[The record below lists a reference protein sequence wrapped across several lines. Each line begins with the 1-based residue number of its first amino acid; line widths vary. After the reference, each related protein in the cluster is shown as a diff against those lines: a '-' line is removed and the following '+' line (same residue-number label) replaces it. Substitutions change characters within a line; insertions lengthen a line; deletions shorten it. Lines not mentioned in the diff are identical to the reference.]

1 MEDGFPSNN
10 RMKNTKRAVIKYLW
24 ITLCCALTLCGCAD
38 KGNYIPVESE
48 DISTVVFENSDEA
61 KKIMIFDKFGESQ
74 TSEEIAD
81 KIPQESPALPA
92 PGIKSMENLLLT
104 ALVPV
109 GSTMYVWGGGWN
121 EEDTGAGIEAM
132 SFGVSA
138 RWEAFAAE
146 QTSVYD
152 YKKTEYQIHDGLDCS
167 GYIGW
172 LIYNV
177 FETEEATVETMAT
190 DTGTNSKTNDGTNI
204 VKPTGYVYPST
215 QMAEKFAANGWGEY
229 LTDDITEWKPGDIC
243 SMPGHVWMSLG
254 MCEDGS
260 VLLVHASPPGV
271 RLSGTRLKNGE
282 KSQAIKMAEEYMKE
296 NHPQWYEKYPASDVS
311 YNYLTKS
318 KVFRW
323 APSTMEDTQGIQDM
337 TAAEVLELLE
347 REE

>member
-1 MEDGFPSNN
+1 M
-10 RMKNTKRAVIKYLW
+10 W
-24 ITLCCALTLCGCAD
+24 ITLCCALALSGCAD
-38 KGNYIPVESE
+38 KDTYIPMESE

-61 KKIMIFDKFGESQ
+61 KETLTSDEFGGSYPFEES
-74 TSEEIAD
+74 TE

-109 GSTMYVWGGGWN
+109 GRTMYVWGGGWN

-138 RWEAFAAE
+138 GWEAFAAE
-146 QTSVYD
+146 QTSDYD

-177 FETEEATVETMAT
+177 FETEEAL
-190 DTGTNSKTNDGTNI
+190 
-204 VKPTGYVYPST
+204 PGYVYPST

-282 KSQAIKMAEEYMKE
+282 KSEAIKMAEEYMKE

-323 APSTMEDTQGIQDM
+323 APSILEDSQGIQDM